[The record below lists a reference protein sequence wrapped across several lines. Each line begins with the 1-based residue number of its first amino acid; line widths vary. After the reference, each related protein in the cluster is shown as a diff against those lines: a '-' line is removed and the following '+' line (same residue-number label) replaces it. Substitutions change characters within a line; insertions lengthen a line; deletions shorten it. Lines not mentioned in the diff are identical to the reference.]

1 MRFIFTTIISLTM
14 SFALPLHG
22 QTNTLSHE
30 EMFERLSKLAAK
42 GDPEI
47 KYNLGMFLNNGIG
60 TKRDQKAAFAQ
71 FSEAASAGSALAS
84 YKVGCYYAGQFLGAV
99 TPDEDLAFKF
109 KLVAAEAGY
118 DLAQTDV
125 GMTFA
130 KRGDLPAAANWWE
143 RASKQ
148 GNNSA
153 TAFLAGYYLGKSS
166 QDKNKGL
173 ALLLKLRETVPT
185 LPKNVEDLLTAAEA
199 KATPEDRIEAE
210 KIRVSWVI
218 ERTPITIAAR
228 RGIAAVPLLLEQSDR

>member
-1 MRFIFTTIISLTM
+1 MRFIFTTIVSLTM
-14 SFALPLHG
+14 SFALPLYG
-22 QTNTLSHE
+22 QTNTPSHE
-30 EMFERLSKLAAK
+30 KMFERLSELAAK

-60 TKRDQKAAFAQ
+60 TKRDQKAAFVQ

-84 YKVGCYYAGQFLGAV
+84 YKVGCYYAGQFPGAV
-99 TPDEDLAFKF
+99 TPDEELALKF

-153 TAFLAGYYLGKSS
+153 TALLAGYYLGKSS

-173 ALLLKLRETVPT
+173 ALLLKLRETVPK

-199 KATPEDRIEAE
+199 KATPQDRTEAE
-210 KIRVSWVI
+210 KIRASWAI

-228 RGIAAVPLLLEQSDR
+228 RGIAAVPRLLEQSDR

>member
-1 MRFIFTTIISLTM
+1 MRFIFTTIISLTVT
-14 SFALPLHG
+14 FAVPLHG
-22 QTNTLSHE
+22 QTNNLSHH
-30 EMFERLSKLAAK
+30 EMFKRLSELAAK
-42 GDPEI
+42 GDPEV

-60 TKRDQKAAFAQ
+60 TKRDQKAAFVQ
-71 FSEAASAGSALAS
+71 FSEAASAGNALAS
-84 YKVGCYYAGQFLGAV
+84 YKVGCYYAGQFPGAV
-99 TPDEDLAFKF
+99 TPDEALAFKF

-125 GMTFA
+125 GMMLA
-130 KRGDLPAAANWWE
+130 RRGDLPAAANWWE

-166 QDKNKGL
+166 QEKNKGL
-173 ALLLKLRETVPT
+173 ALLLKLREAVPK
-185 LPKNVEDLLTAAEA
+185 LPKNVEDLLIAAEA

-210 KIRVSWVI
+210 KIRLSWML

-228 RGIAAVPLLLEQSDR
+228 RGIEAVPLLLEQSDR